1 MTAIANECS
10 FLRNTLF
17 NIISSETANPANFTS
32 QSAITRKRQI
42 DLHELVLLPFQ
53 LTEESLAASFPWILF
68 KGGSPV
74 SASAVSQARSKI
86 NSSLYK
92 NVFNRF
98 NKATSGSDV
107 KTFKGYRLLAVDG
120 SEIQVLPEQDND
132 ITYGASKKGKKRH
145 CLCQLKSGPVE

>member
-32 QSAITRKRQI
+32 QSAFTRKRQI
-42 DLHELVLLPFQ
+42 DLHELGLLPFQ

-68 KGGSPV
+68 KGGSSV

-92 NVFNRF
+92 
-98 NKATSGSDV
+98 GS
-107 KTFKGYRLLAVDG
+107 L
-120 SEIQVLPEQDND
+120 
-132 ITYGASKKGKKRH
+132 
-145 CLCQLKSGPVE
+145 